1 MFIKQI
7 SVFAENKA
15 GAASDILDILSA
27 NDINIRALSIA
38 DTTEYGIMR
47 LITEDVEK
55 AKQVLQGQGILVKIS
70 NVLAVPIGD
79 RPGGLAHVLKIF
91 KDGQISVDYMYAFVG
106 RNDAGAVVVVKTD
119 DGEKAGA
126 LLKQNGI
133 EPLCSSALF

>member
-38 DTTEYGIMR
+38 DSTEYGIMR
-47 LITEDVEK
+47 LITEDAEK

-91 KDGQISVDYMYAFVG
+91 KDGQISVEYMYAFVG
-106 RNDAGAVVVVKTD
+106 RNDTGAVVVVKTD